1 MGILDSQ
8 QRVNEILKDLT
19 LKEIHSNH
27 PDDFE
32 FYMMAFELVDSDDR
46 VSDTFI
52 FPINPDNI
60 SISQTNNV
68 KISRTAGGL
77 SVLNDNRFIPF
88 DISLNGN
95 FGRRLKLLLGR
106 KKEVN
111 AIGFYNSKEFDTNV
125 KTGYGCCKI
134 LENILK
140 KSRLSDSKGNP
151 MRLFFYNLA
160 FNTNYLVEFTNYSF
174 SQNVSQNT
182 IWSYSL
188 SLKAIADVRDVRE
201 DNDKSFKTLLDASF
215 LQKTG
220 DSAVRFTNNLVNDAK
235 LRIKANYDL

>member
-1 MGILDSQ
+1 MSILDAT
-8 QRVNEILKDLT
+8 QRINQILKDFT

-32 FYMMAFELVDSDDR
+32 YYMMAFELVDSDDR
-46 VSDTFI
+46 VTDTFI

-60 SISQTNNV
+60 SISQTNNT
-68 KISRTAGGL
+68 KISRTAGGV
-77 SVLNDNRFIPF
+77 SVINDNRFIPF

-106 KKEVN
+106 KKEVST
-111 AIGFYNSKEFDTNV
+111 IGFYNSKEFDTNV

-140 KSRLSDSKGNP
+140 KSRISDTKGNP
-151 MRLFFYNLA
+151 MKLFFYNLA
-160 FNTNYLVEFTNYSF
+160 FNTNQLVEYTNYSF
-174 SQNVSQNT
+174 SQNVSQNI

-188 SLKAIADVRDVRE
+188 SLKAIGDVKDIRE
-201 DNDKSFKTLLDASF
+201 DSDKSFRTLLNASF

-220 DSAVRFTNNLVNDAK
+220 DSAVTFSKNLLNFAK
-235 LRIKANYDL
+235 INLKANYDL